1 MKYRMYCLVLRQ
13 LSPINKGVQTA
24 HACLEY
30 SQKYFKNKDYQ
41 DYITNDKTLIMLD
54 GGTSIDM
61 NNIVSQLNQ
70 LDVNFTYFQEP
81 DLGNLITAVCFVA
94 DERIWDKE
102 NYPSFMEYLTN
113 TFDTHKSN
121 IESEKIWV
129 EMVGGKNNSE
139 LIRIIENKKLSM

>member
-70 LDVNFTYFQEP
+70 LDVNFAYFQEP